1 MNDNKAQS
9 GAEGLTTLWKRMD
22 FSNYLLVQSIPGTLA
37 E

>member
-22 FSNYLLVQSIPGTLA
+22 FSN
-37 E
+37 